1 MLGIS
6 RGGRGLTEV
15 HVRETLR
22 GTSPEL
28 AAGARETYYE
38 CHPFI
43 YFVPGSTY
51 LKWDIDRHTEPRSGG
66 SWKYNLGFKETRG
79 PANGIIAVLKDTDLG
94 WSSTSA
100 QAGWSGGTIADYW
113 TRASGR
119 TRTSRR
125 VCDGTCSSPCERG
138 AIAGHVQMIR
148 RSTPPS
154 RL

>member
-1 MLGIS
+1 MATITIS

-51 LKWDIDRHTEPRSGG
+51 LKRDIDRHTEPRSGG
-66 SWKYNLGFKETRG
+66 SWFLEVQPGAQGDARAGERHHRG
-79 PANGIIAVLKDTDLG
+79 P
-94 WSSTSA
+94 
-100 QAGWSGGTIADYW
+100 Q
-113 TRASGR
+113 
-119 TRTSRR
+119 
-125 VCDGTCSSPCERG
+125 
-138 AIAGHVQMIR
+138 GH
-148 RSTPPS
+148 
-154 RL
+154 

>member
-1 MLGIS
+1 M
-6 RGGRGLTEV
+6 TEV

-51 LKWDIDRHTEPRSGG
+51 LKRDIDRHTEPRSGG
-66 SWKYNLGFKETRG
+66 SWKYNPEFKEMRG

-94 WSSTSA
+94 LVVDVC
-100 QAGWSGGTIADYW
+100 AGGVVGWDYRRLLDPRFGSD
-113 TRASGR
+113 THLA
-119 TRTSRR
+119 RR

-138 AIAGHVQMIR
+138 AMAGHVQKIR

-154 RL
+154 GL